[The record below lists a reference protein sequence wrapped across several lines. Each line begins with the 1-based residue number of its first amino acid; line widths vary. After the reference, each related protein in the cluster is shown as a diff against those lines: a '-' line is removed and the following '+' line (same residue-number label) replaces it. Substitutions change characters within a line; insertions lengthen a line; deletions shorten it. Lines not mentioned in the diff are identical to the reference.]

1 MNHIE
6 SLSSGGG
13 GADLGDM
20 GDLDKYGQALS
31 SLVQMSERSQQEE
44 KNGPTVDKK
53 TRREIANSNE
63 RRRMQSINTGFMRLK
78 ALVPTISKEKVSKAT
93 ILQQTAEHI
102 EKLERE
108 NRQLKQLL
116 QKQNPTGKIEMEE
129 DTVKAETKPPQIPLT
144 TEESNETVD
153 SSSNAT
159 GDSNL
164 NPGLNPALQQLLFA
178 AQLKQL
184 NSNPLMNSQNN
195 QNSQFSTAVSL
206 LQAMELVKS
215 LQSSNPEQS

>member
-1 MNHIE
+1 MSHIE
-6 SLSSGGG
+6 SLNKGGSGV
-13 GADLGDM
+13 DQMDTET
-20 GDLDKYGQALS
+20 YNSALS
-31 SLVQMSERSQQEE
+31 SLVQMTERENDKGQL
-44 KNGPTVDKK
+44 DKK

-116 QKQNPTGKIEMEE
+116 QKQNPGGKIELKVDETE
-129 DTVKAETKPPQIPLT
+129 KETKSLSQALQMVSEEP
-144 TEESNETVD
+144 TETID
-153 SSSNAT
+153 TSSNGT
-159 GDSNL
+159 SSDSNL
-164 NPGLNPALQQLLFA
+164 NPAMNPALQQLLFA

-184 NSNPLMNSQNN
+184 NNPLVNQNN
-195 QNSQFSTAVSL
+195 QSNQFSTAVNL

-215 LQSSNPEQS
+215 LQSNQTDQS